1 MCFQI
6 STITTNTRRARYV
19 RRRKACLT
27 NLRPVPLTSTTTLS
41 IPVGLWNCQSAV
53 NKADF
58 ISSIATHSGLSL
70 MALTETWIK
79 PEDTAT
85 PAALSTNFTCSHT
98 PRTTGR
104 GGGTG
109 LLISK
114 DWKFDLQPPPTGHGS
129 FESHAVTVT
138 HPVKI
143 HFVVIYRPPGQLG
156 NFLEELDVLLS
167 NYPEDGT
174 PLVLLGDFNIHLDK
188 PQAADFNTLLASFDL
203 KRVSTTATHKSGNQ
217 LDLIYTRCCSV
228 DNTLVTPLHTSDHF
242 LITANL
248 TLTPE
253 AAHAPTRVTFRR
265 NLRSLSPS
273 RLSSVVAS
281 SLPSLSQFSAL
292 DTNSATDTFCSTL
305 TSCLD
310 NFCPL
315 SSRPAR
321 TTPSAP
327 WLSDVLREHRSKL
340 RAAERKWLKSR
351 NSTDLSVYQSLL
363 SSFSANVFTAKT
375 SYYHD
380 KINNCC
386 DARTLFKTF
395 SSLLNPP
402 PPPPQSTL
410 TADDFAVFF
419 TNKTRTISDQFST
432 PQTEDNFTTTNA
444 HSLSSFS
451 PLSETDVSKLILSSH
466 PTTCPLDPIPTHL
479 LQAISSSVIPS
490 LTHIINSSLHSGTFP
505 SAFKQARVSPLLKK
519 PSLNPAL
526 LENYRPVSLL
536 PFIAKTLERAVFNQL
551 SMFLVQN
558 NLLDSNQSGFKSGH
572 STETALLSVTEALRL
587 ARAASKSSVLI
598 LLDLSAAF
606 DTVNHQILLSTLR
619 KMGISGTALQ
629 WLNSYLS
636 DRSFMVSWRGE
647 VSKSQQLAT
656 GVPQGSVLGP
666 LLFSIYM
673 TSLGSVIQKHGFS
686 YHCYADD
693 TQLYFSF
700 QPDDPTVVAR
710 ISACLSDISSWMND
724 HHLQLNLTKTELLV
738 VPANPSFHHNFSIQL
753 GSSTI
758 TPSRTARNLG
768 VVMDHQLSFTDHI
781 ATTTRS
787 CRFALYNIRK
797 IRPFLSEQATQLL
810 VQALVLSRLDY
821 CNALLAGLPACTIKP
836 LQLIQNAA
844 ARVVF
849 NEPKTA
855 HVTPLLI
862 RLHWL
867 PVAARIKFKVLMLA
881 YKTTTGT
888 APTYLS
894 SLVQSYAPSRSLRS
908 ASERCLVVP
917 SQRGSKSLSR
927 TFSWT
932 APSWWNDLPISIRT
946 AESLLIFKKH
956 LKTHLFRL
964 HLTN

>member
-1 MCFQI
+1 
-6 STITTNTRRARYV
+6 
-19 RRRKACLT
+19 
-27 NLRPVPLTSTTTLS
+27 
-41 IPVGLWNCQSAV
+41 
-53 NKADF
+53 
-58 ISSIATHSGLSL
+58 
-70 MALTETWIK
+70 
-79 PEDTAT
+79 
-85 PAALSTNFTCSHT
+85 
-98 PRTTGR
+98 
-104 GGGTG
+104 
-109 LLISK
+109 
-114 DWKFDLQPPPTGHGS
+114 
-129 FESHAVTVT
+129 
-138 HPVKI
+138 
-143 HFVVIYRPPGQLG
+143 
-156 NFLEELDVLLS
+156 
-167 NYPEDGT
+167 
-174 PLVLLGDFNIHLDK
+174 
-188 PQAADFNTLLASFDL
+188 
-203 KRVSTTATHKSGNQ
+203 
-217 LDLIYTRCCSV
+217 
-228 DNTLVTPLHTSDHF
+228 
-242 LITANL
+242 
-248 TLTPE
+248 
-253 AAHAPTRVTFRR
+253 
-265 NLRSLSPS
+265 
-273 RLSSVVAS
+273 
-281 SLPSLSQFSAL
+281 
-292 DTNSATDTFCSTL
+292 
-305 TSCLD
+305 
-310 NFCPL
+310 
-315 SSRPAR
+315 
-321 TTPSAP
+321 
-327 WLSDVLREHRSKL
+327 
-340 RAAERKWLKSR
+340 
-351 NSTDLSVYQSLL
+351 
-363 SSFSANVFTAKT
+363 
-375 SYYHD
+375 
-380 KINNCC
+380 
-386 DARTLFKTF
+386 
-395 SSLLNPP
+395 
-402 PPPPQSTL
+402 
-410 TADDFAVFF
+410 
-419 TNKTRTISDQFST
+419 
-432 PQTEDNFTTTNA
+432 
-444 HSLSSFS
+444 
-451 PLSETDVSKLILSSH
+451 
-466 PTTCPLDPIPTHL
+466 
-479 LQAISSSVIPS
+479 
-490 LTHIINSSLHSGTFP
+490 
-505 SAFKQARVSPLLKK
+505 
-519 PSLNPAL
+519 
-526 LENYRPVSLL
+526 
-536 PFIAKTLERAVFNQL
+536 
-551 SMFLVQN
+551 MFLVQN

-908 ASERCLVVP
+908 ASEQRLVVP
-917 SQRGSKSLSR
+917 SQRGSKSLSQ

-946 AESLLIFKKH
+946 AESLLIFRKH

-964 HLTN
+964 YLTN